1 MSTWKIAAGTTDRP
15 YSEIFHEFDVMLIGP
30 GDPGQYHPTT
40 YSQEQFQKMYG
51 PRRHAIISQIRDFK
65 EKVKDGDLVLMR
77 LGYELLDIGIVHG
90 SYEFHQ
96 EFDDVLGW
104 DLQHTRRVRWANL
117 SKQQLEKI
125 KAIVP
130 ALRKLLKPSPVA
142 NPTLGQVRG
151 LSMQQ
156 ETQLKRMVPQ
166 RSLKPLPN
174 EARVSQPL
182 SDEKVG
188 ELMFRAGLPGENV
201 DRFLA
206 FLRHAR
212 RLWWWYLSV
221 TGTFRSPSEAEIV
234 THLVI
239 PLMRI
244 LGWSEQQLAVEWS
257 IPNRRKKIDLV
268 LFDVRHDR
276 FKPLI
281 LCEVK
286 RLGVPLEIFAAGQA
300 QSYADSVINA
310 DERFDSLKIVVVTD
324 GMRYFLY
331 RRRNQVWDQKPS
343 GYANLSRLRTRNLIP
358 QGTNAI
364 ETLVSLMP
372 RVVE

>member
-1 MSTWKIAAGTTDRP
+1 
-15 YSEIFHEFDVMLIGP
+15 
-30 GDPGQYHPTT
+30 
-40 YSQEQFQKMYG
+40 MYG
-51 PRRHAIISQIRDFK
+51 PRKHAIISQIHDLK
-65 EKVKDGDLVLMR
+65 EKVNDGDLVLMR
-77 LGYELLDIGIVHG
+77 LGCELLDIGVVHG

-117 SKQQLEKI
+117 SEQQIEEVKTIVPELEK
-125 KAIVP
+125 V
-130 ALRKLLKPSPVA
+130 LKPSPTA

-151 LSMQQ
+151 LSTQQ
-156 ETQLKRMVPQ
+156 ESQLRQMVPP

-174 EARVSQPL
+174 EERVSQPL
-182 SDEKVG
+182 SDEEVG

-206 FLRHAR
+206 FLRHAQ
-212 RLWWWYLSV
+212 RLWRWYLSV
-221 TGTFRSPSEAEIV
+221 SRTFRSPSEAEIV

-244 LGWSEQQLAVEWS
+244 LGWSEQQLAVEWR

-268 LFDVRHDR
+268 LFDVRHGR

-300 QSYADSVINA
+300 QSYAESVIKA

-324 GMRYFLY
+324 GIRYFLY
-331 RRRNQVWDQKPS
+331 QRKNKTWDEKPS
-343 GYANLSRLRTRNLIP
+343 GYANLSCLRTRNLIP
-358 QGTNAI
+358 QGTNAV

-372 RVVE
+372 RAVE